1 MKIIHVDD
9 HRYARE
15 EIQEQIPQI
24 VPEAEL
30 HCFDDPDSALAF
42 AEANGCDVLLTEI
55 ELWSKPLGGIR
66 LAERIRE
73 INPRVHIIFVT
84 VCSKHEVARELAGLP
99 VSGFLPK
106 PWKPE
111 ELAAAFQNLSNP
123 VADTLPCEPCHR
135 GSKLER
141 IYKALQNRIQRRGTR
156 RDGGNR

>member
-9 HRYARE
+9 NRYARE

-30 HCFDDPDSALAF
+30 RSFNHPDSALAF

-55 ELWSKPLGGIR
+55 ELWSERLGGIR
-66 LAERIRE
+66 LAKAIQK
-73 INPRVHIIFVT
+73 INPHVSIIFVT
-84 VCSKHEVARELAGLP
+84 VCSKYEVTRELAELP

-111 ELAAAFQNLSNP
+111 ELAAAFQNLRSP
-123 VADTLPCEPCHR
+123 VDPPTKRTRYDT
-135 GSKLER
+135 
-141 IYKALQNRIQRRGTR
+141 GTQ
-156 RDGGNR
+156 

>member
-9 HRYARE
+9 NRYARE

-42 AEANGCDVLLTEI
+42 AETNGCDVLLTEI

-106 PWKPE
+106 PWKQE
-111 ELAAAFQNLSNP
+111 ELAAAFQNLRERH
-123 VADTLPCEPCHR
+123 DT
-135 GSKLER
+135 
-141 IYKALQNRIQRRGTR
+141 GTQ
-156 RDGGNR
+156 

>member
-9 HRYARE
+9 NRYARE

-30 HCFDDPDSALAF
+30 HCFGDPDQALAF
-42 AEANGCDVLLTEI
+42 AETNGCDVLLTEI

-84 VCSKHEVARELAGLP
+84 VCSKYEVTRELSGLP

-111 ELAAAFQNLSNP
+111 ELAAAFQNLHSP
-123 VADTLPCEPCHR
+123 VDPPTKRTRHDT
-135 GSKLER
+135 
-141 IYKALQNRIQRRGTR
+141 GTQ
-156 RDGGNR
+156 